1 MKKIQNLILFTNI
14 GLIEYLTQATC
25 WSCILGKGN
34 IFRIDDSGG
43 VMMKTMEPTLRLDHI
58 IILLFS
64 LFYLNFTLFIF
75 IFFFLSFYYKRLSP

>member
-34 IFRIDDSGG
+34 TFRIDDSGG
-43 VMMKTMEPTLRLDHI
+43 VMMKTMEPTLR
-58 IILLFS
+58 
-64 LFYLNFTLFIF
+64 
-75 IFFFLSFYYKRLSP
+75 